1 MVISHNLS
9 KKIMLILLKDFCSEH
24 TVTSLA
30 KRLSVSRVGIWKA
43 LRKLES
49 EELIILEQIG
59 NGRTSVYRI
68 RLNWKNVLTERELS
82 LYLTQEALRQKR
94 WRWDFCELERNID
107 FTLLFGSIL
116 TLPKKANDIDMINV
130 VSNKKGFA
138 KIDGIIKKK
147 QVTQLNKIHDIN
159 LTLRE
164 FRDELSKPNKAFV
177 DAVKTGVVL
186 FGQEKFVKFIKAMQ
200 K

>member
-1 MVISHNLS
+1 
-9 KKIMLILLKDFCSEH
+9 
-24 TVTSLA
+24 
-30 KRLSVSRVGIWKA
+30 
-43 LRKLES
+43 
-49 EELIILEQIG
+49 
-59 NGRTSVYRI
+59 
-68 RLNWKNVLTERELS
+68 
-82 LYLTQEALRQKR
+82 
-94 WRWDFCELERNID
+94 
-107 FTLLFGSIL
+107 
-116 TLPKKANDIDMINV
+116 
-130 VSNKKGFA
+130 
-138 KIDGIIKKK
+138 GIIKKK

>member
-1 MVISHNLS
+1 MLRKVKRGKGNRDTESIESFKYAINNKLIVVNKMVISHNLS

-116 TLPKKANDIDMINV
+116 TLPKKA
-130 VSNKKGFA
+130 
-138 KIDGIIKKK
+138 
-147 QVTQLNKIHDIN
+147 
-159 LTLRE
+159 
-164 FRDELSKPNKAFV
+164 
-177 DAVKTGVVL
+177 
-186 FGQEKFVKFIKAMQ
+186 
-200 K
+200 